1 MAQSFWG
8 GFAEGLGG
16 GINYGLQIQEAKER
30 KRLRE
35 EARKKAEEIQ
45 NVSIKISQM
54 VEEGLQD
61 GTWDYDN
68 YSKTLAYSFSVPI
81 ELQDRLISINN
92 ALLENQFNRAEKEI
106 ASLDAILSDVKDM
119 SWNNPEAIDAFWN
132 NLEKQYVSS
141 EAKKRIAIARE
152 YTQAKHL
159 AEQNKLVQ
167 EREKQEWENV
177 LEIAK
182 TLPQEERSAYLRQQG
197 INIPEVST
205 EKLTEVEREINAFI
219 KMGEQ
224 GILSSEQVNAAI
236 ESRLGIG
243 RPETKAPT
251 VAEPSKIR
259 EIREL
264 ESMGISKEEAID
276 RVYGAEKTG
285 EDLDKLRNSV
295 LKSYDAVTQGLIAPL
310 NPEEQE
316 MVNKR
321 FETHKM
327 LLPEEGKKMLE
338 ELLKADGYLPE
349 ATTAVKEPVVE
360 EKGGGWSFWNWIT
373 GRGTKP
379 TPEGVLTGKTPPPTT
394 NTQPATTSTPTTQ
407 PPSQPPTAPQPSVP
421 GIPPVN
427 QKNYTQM
434 TDDELKDAVIRR
446 EPGAIEEA
454 RRRGLL

>member
-1 MAQSFWG
+1 MARTFWG
-8 GFAEGLGG
+8 GFAEGLGS

-35 EARKKAEEIQ
+35 EARKKLEEMQAGAIRA
-45 NVSIKISQM
+45 SQFI
-54 VEEGLQD
+54 EERRARGVWNED
-61 GTWDYDN
+61 
-68 YSKTLAYSFSVPI
+68 AYADALGYAFSLPV
-81 ELQDRLISINN
+81 ELQDRFLSINE
-92 ALLENQFNRAEKEI
+92 ALLKNDFSRVEKELE
-106 ASLDAILSDVKDM
+106 ALDALYEHINEIPYD
-119 SWNNPEAIDAFWN
+119 NPEAINAFWEGV
-132 NLEKQYVSS
+132 EKDYISP
-141 EAKKRIAIARE
+141 EAKKRINVYRE
-152 YTQAKHL
+152 MQQAKHL
-159 AEQNKLVQ
+159 AEQGKLAKEQ
-167 EREKQEWENV
+167 EKQEWEKV
-177 LEIAK
+177 LEIGR
-182 TLPQEERSAYLRQQG
+182 TLPQEERAAYFRQQG
-197 INIPEVST
+197 INIPEVSD
-205 EKLTEVEREINAFI
+205 EKLTEVEREINAFRR
-219 KMGEQ
+219 MGEQ
-224 GILSSEQVNAAI
+224 GILSSEQVNLAI
-236 ESRLGIG
+236 EARLGIG
-243 RPETKAPT
+243 RPEAKAAT
-251 VAEPSKIR
+251 EPSKIR

-327 LLPEEGKKMLE
+327 LLPEEGRKMLE

-373 GRGTKP
+373 GRGTEP
-379 TPEGVLTGKTPPPTT
+379 TPEGVLTGK
-394 NTQPATTSTPTTQ
+394 
-407 PPSQPPTAPQPSVP
+407 
-421 GIPPVN
+421 N

>member
-1 MAQSFWG
+1 MAQTFWG
-8 GFAEGLGG
+8 GFAEGLGS

-35 EARKKAEEIQ
+35 EARKKLEEMQAGAIRA
-45 NVSIKISQM
+45 SQFI
-54 VEEGLQD
+54 EERRARGVWNED
-61 GTWDYDN
+61 
-68 YSKTLAYSFSVPI
+68 AYADALGYAFSLPI
-81 ELQDRLISINN
+81 ELQDRFLSINE
-92 ALLENQFNRAEKEI
+92 ALLKNDFSRVEKELE
-106 ASLDAILSDVKDM
+106 ALDALYDHINEIPYD
-119 SWNNPEAIDAFWN
+119 NPEAINAFWEGV
-132 NLEKQYVSS
+132 EKDYISP
-141 EAKKRIAIARE
+141 EAKKRINVYRE
-152 YTQAKHL
+152 MQQAKHL
-159 AEQNKLVQ
+159 AEQGKLAKEQ
-167 EREKQEWENV
+167 EKQEWEKV
-177 LEIAK
+177 LEIGR
-182 TLPQEERSAYLRQQG
+182 TLPQEERAAYFRQQG
-197 INIPEVST
+197 INIPEVSD
-205 EKLTEVEREINAFI
+205 EKLTEVEREINAFRR
-219 KMGEQ
+219 MGEQ
-224 GILSSEQVNAAI
+224 GILSSEQVNLAI
-236 ESRLGIG
+236 EARLGIE
-243 RPETKAPT
+243 RPEAKAAT
-251 VAEPSKIR
+251 EPSKIR

-349 ATTAVKEPVVE
+349 ATTAVEEPVAQE
-360 EKGGGWSFWNWIT
+360 EKGGFWNLIT
-373 GRGTKP
+373 GRGKYATTP
-379 TPEGVLTGKTPPPTT
+379 TPEGVMGIPTPPTGT
-394 NTQPATTSTPTTQ
+394 
-407 PPSQPPTAPQPSVP
+407 
-421 GIPPVN
+421 
-427 QKNYTQM
+427 NYTQM

>member
-16 GINYGLQIQEAKER
+16 GINYGLQIHEAKER

-81 ELQDRLISINN
+81 ELQDRLTSINN

-167 EREKQEWENV
+167 EREKQEWEKV

-349 ATTAVKEPVVE
+349 ATTEIKESAAQE
-360 EKGGGWSFWNWIT
+360 GKGGSKFWNWIT
-373 GRGTKP
+373 GRGKYATTP
-379 TPEGVLTGKTPPPTT
+379 TPEGVMGIPTPPTGT
-394 NTQPATTSTPTTQ
+394 
-407 PPSQPPTAPQPSVP
+407 
-421 GIPPVN
+421 
-427 QKNYTQM
+427 NYTQM

>member
-54 VEEGLQD
+54 IEEGLQD

-81 ELQDRLISINN
+81 ELQDRLTSINN

-167 EREKQEWENV
+167 EQEKQEWENV

-243 RPETKAPT
+243 RPETKAAT
-251 VAEPSKIR
+251 EPSKIR

-373 GRGTKP
+373 GRGTEP
-379 TPEGVLTGKTPPPTT
+379 TPEGVLTGKTPSP
-394 NTQPATTSTPTTQ
+394 
-407 PPSQPPTAPQPSVP
+407 
-421 GIPPVN
+421 
-427 QKNYTQM
+427 NYTQM

-446 EPGAIEEA
+446 EKGAIEEA

>member
-81 ELQDRLISINN
+81 ELQDRLTSINN

-327 LLPEEGKKMLE
+327 LLPEEGRKMLE

-360 EKGGGWSFWNWIT
+360 EEKGGFWNWIT
-373 GRGTKP
+373 GRGKYATTP
-379 TPEGVLTGKTPPPTT
+379 TPEGVMGIPTPPTGT
-394 NTQPATTSTPTTQ
+394 
-407 PPSQPPTAPQPSVP
+407 
-421 GIPPVN
+421 
-427 QKNYTQM
+427 NYTQM

>member
-8 GFAEGLGG
+8 GFAEGLGS

-35 EARKKAEEIQ
+35 EARKKLEEMQAGAIRA
-45 NVSIKISQM
+45 SQFI
-54 VEEGLQD
+54 EERRARGVWNED
-61 GTWDYDN
+61 
-68 YSKTLAYSFSVPI
+68 AYADALGYAFSLPI
-81 ELQDRLISINN
+81 ELQDRFLSINE
-92 ALLENQFNRAEKEI
+92 ALLKNDFSRVEKELE
-106 ASLDAILSDVKDM
+106 ALDALYDHINEIPYD
-119 SWNNPEAIDAFWN
+119 NPEAINAFWEGV
-132 NLEKQYVSS
+132 EKDYISP
-141 EAKKRIAIARE
+141 EAKKRINVYRE
-152 YTQAKHL
+152 MQQAKHL
-159 AEQNKLVQ
+159 AEQGKLAKEQ
-167 EREKQEWENV
+167 EKQEWEKV
-177 LEIAK
+177 LEIGR
-182 TLPQEERSAYLRQQG
+182 TLPQEERAAYFRQQG
-197 INIPEVST
+197 INIPEVSD
-205 EKLTEVEREINAFI
+205 EKLTEVEREINAFRR
-219 KMGEQ
+219 MGEQ
-224 GILSSEQVNAAI
+224 GILSSEQVNLAI
-236 ESRLGIG
+236 EARLGIE
-243 RPETKAPT
+243 RPEAKAAT
-251 VAEPSKIR
+251 EPSKIR

-264 ESMGISKEEAID
+264 ESMGMSQKEAID

-349 ATTAVKEPVVE
+349 ATTAVEEPVAQE
-360 EKGGGWSFWNWIT
+360 EKGGFWNLIT
-373 GRGTKP
+373 GRGKYATTP
-379 TPEGVLTGKTPPPTT
+379 TPEGVMGIPTPPTGT
-394 NTQPATTSTPTTQ
+394 
-407 PPSQPPTAPQPSVP
+407 
-421 GIPPVN
+421 
-427 QKNYTQM
+427 NYTQM

>member
-81 ELQDRLISINN
+81 ELQDRLTSINN

-373 GRGTKP
+373 GRGTEP
-379 TPEGVLTGKTPPPTT
+379 TPEGVLTGK
-394 NTQPATTSTPTTQ
+394 
-407 PPSQPPTAPQPSVP
+407 
-421 GIPPVN
+421 N

-454 RRRGLL
+454 RRRDLL

>member
-8 GFAEGLGG
+8 GFAEGLGS

-35 EARKKAEEIQ
+35 EARKKLEEMQAGAIRA
-45 NVSIKISQM
+45 SQFI
-54 VEEGLQD
+54 EERRARGVWNED
-61 GTWDYDN
+61 
-68 YSKTLAYSFSVPI
+68 AYADALGYAFSLPI
-81 ELQDRLISINN
+81 ELQDRFLSINE
-92 ALLENQFNRAEKEI
+92 ALLKNDFSRVEKELE
-106 ASLDAILSDVKDM
+106 ALDALYEHINEIPYD
-119 SWNNPEAIDAFWN
+119 NPEAINAFWEGV
-132 NLEKQYVSS
+132 EKDYISP
-141 EAKKRIAIARE
+141 EAKKRINVYRE
-152 YTQAKHL
+152 MQQAKHL
-159 AEQNKLVQ
+159 AEQGKLAK

-276 RVYGAEKTG
+276 RVYGTEKTG

-327 LLPEEGKKMLE
+327 LLPEEGRKMLE

-360 EKGGGWSFWNWIT
+360 EKRGGWSFWNWIT
-373 GRGTKP
+373 GRGT
-379 TPEGVLTGKTPPPTT
+379 
-394 NTQPATTSTPTTQ
+394 A
-407 PPSQPPTAPQPSVP
+407 
-421 GIPPVN
+421 VN

>member
-16 GINYGLQIQEAKER
+16 GINYGLQIHEAKER

-81 ELQDRLISINN
+81 ELQDRLTSINN

-327 LLPEEGKKMLE
+327 LLPEEGRKMLE

-349 ATTAVKEPVVE
+349 ATTAVEEPVAQE
-360 EKGGGWSFWNWIT
+360 EKGGFWNLIT
-373 GRGTKP
+373 GRGKYATTP
-379 TPEGVLTGKTPPPTT
+379 TPEGVMGIPTPPTGT
-394 NTQPATTSTPTTQ
+394 
-407 PPSQPPTAPQPSVP
+407 
-421 GIPPVN
+421 
-427 QKNYTQM
+427 NYTQM